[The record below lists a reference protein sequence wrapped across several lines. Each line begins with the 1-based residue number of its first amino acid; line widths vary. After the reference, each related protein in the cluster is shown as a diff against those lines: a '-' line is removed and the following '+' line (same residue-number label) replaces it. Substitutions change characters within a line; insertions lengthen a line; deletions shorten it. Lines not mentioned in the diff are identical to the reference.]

1 MNVYSKNTEPRG
13 VQMYIPKFKI
23 TRSYGNNTTIPAFQN
38 LGIYD
43 LFNSS
48 RADLSGMAN
57 DYLYVSDISHDAFV
71 NVDEIGTEAVAITSM
86 FATAVS
92 GSPISLDPVIFRAD
106 HPFIFAIWDDETN
119 VILFMG
125 KMSDPNV

>member
-1 MNVYSKNTEPRG
+1 MLEKFALVELNKSDVYSKIQDNYHIWQQYDNTG
-13 VQMYIPKFKI
+13 I
-23 TRSYGNNTTIPAFQN
+23 QN

-71 NVDEIGTEAVAITSM
+71 NVDEIGTEAVAITL

-125 KMSDPNV
+125 KMSIHVKLL

>member
-1 MNVYSKNTEPRG
+1 M
-13 VQMYIPKFKI
+13 
-23 TRSYGNNTTIPAFQN
+23 
-38 LGIYD
+38 
-43 LFNSS
+43 
-48 RADLSGMAN
+48 
-57 DYLYVSDISHDAFV
+57 YVSDISHDAFV